1 MNLFVF
7 TATLGD
13 GDRREL
19 LLKRAIYFC
28 NYNKNNLDPKAAQLS
43 HSVM

>member
-7 TATLGD
+7 TVTLGD
-13 GDRREL
+13 GEL

-28 NYNKNNLDPKAAQLS
+28 NYKKNNLDPKAAQLS